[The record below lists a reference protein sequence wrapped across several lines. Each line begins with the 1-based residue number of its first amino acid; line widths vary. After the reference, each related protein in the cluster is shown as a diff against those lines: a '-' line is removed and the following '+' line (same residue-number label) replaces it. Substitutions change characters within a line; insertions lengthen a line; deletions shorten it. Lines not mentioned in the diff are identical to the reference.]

1 MRFRRG
7 RTRKRGRPM
16 APRVL
21 LTTVLIVATAA
32 FVTGV
37 IIERSAGE
45 AHVEPVAAESHE
57 GGEETSPEG
66 AAATPEESGGETL
79 LGIDYEAVPV
89 IAIAAA
95 FSLALAAAVWLRP
108 RWTLLLALVALA
120 MARSTAA
127 RMPR

>member
-1 MRFRRG
+1 MRFRQG

-45 AHVEPVAAESHE
+45 AH
-57 GGEETSPEG
+57 
-66 AAATPEESGGETL
+66 EESGGETL